1 LLFDQEGEEEED
13 FLDEYGNIRPAR
25 NETSL
30 PVRYSY
36 VLSVSLSFFHFLT
49 IFEQIL
55 LFLHFWTPREDVD

>member
-1 LLFDQEGEEEED
+1 MLRDISDFDLLFDQEGEEED

-36 VLSVSLSFFHFLT
+36 VLSVTHSFFDNF
-49 IFEQIL
+49 
-55 LFLHFWTPREDVD
+55 